1 MIVNDQHRD
10 LIEIFLEQSSV
21 LFNVHF
27 FNRQLKF
34 ISQSVQHL
42 ERIFA
47 EMAARLAVNDDAMDY
62 WLILLHSWSR

>member
-1 MIVNDQHRD
+1 MIVNDQHWD
-10 LIEIFLEQSSV
+10 LVEIFLEQSSV

-34 ISQSVQHL
+34 ISQLVQHL

-47 EMAARLAVNDDAMDY
+47 KMAARLAVNDDAMDY